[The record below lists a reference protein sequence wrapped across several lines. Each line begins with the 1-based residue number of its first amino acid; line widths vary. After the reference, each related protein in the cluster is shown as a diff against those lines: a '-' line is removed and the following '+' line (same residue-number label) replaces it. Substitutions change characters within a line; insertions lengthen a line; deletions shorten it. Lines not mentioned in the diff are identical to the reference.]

1 VGNALTEDCAYVSI
15 VPKRDC
21 INFTDS
27 NLKGTRQLKIKLRTD
42 EVLNLS
48 T

>member
-1 VGNALTEDCAYVSI
+1 VSV

-21 INFTDS
+21 INFTES
-27 NLKGTRQLKIKLRTD
+27 NLKGTRQIKIKLRTA